1 MRLTR
6 HRGSHETRGRRAS
19 YNSARAD
26 VRSRFGGLDLPAALA
41 GTMAAL
47 GALALLGA
55 IATSWFN
62 AYDQELTRDDVVSM
76 SGLAIGLGIVIVSS
90 LFGGWVTGRS
100 SRYEGAG
107 NGLVTGLLL
116 VLLSVGIAGL
126 AASQSQEGT
135 SYAIPS
141 WITQDASSPTALT
154 AAGVT
159 AAVALVAAALGG
171 VLGSFWHRRVDR
183 ALVRDVESQDFLPYP
198 DDTRTQADERASPR
212 TDSQGV
218 HRLAHRLLTGS
229 CPTVQP

>member
-6 HRGSHETRGRRAS
+6 HRGAHETARSRAA
-19 YNSARAD
+19 YDRPD

-47 GALALLGA
+47 GTLALLGA

-62 AYDQELTRDDVVSM
+62 AYDQELTRDDVISTTGMAV
-76 SGLAIGLGIVIVSS
+76 GLGIVVVSA

-116 VLLSVGIAGL
+116 VLLSAGIVGL

-141 WITQDASSPTALT
+141 WITQDATSSSAMIGAGITAL
-154 AAGVT
+154 
-159 AAVALVAAALGG
+159 AAVIAAVFGG

-183 ALVRDVESQDFLPYP
+183 ALVREESQDFLPYP
-198 DDTRTQADERASPR
+198 DDAHDHADVDDRADSTR
-212 TDSQGV
+212 
-218 HRLAHRLLTGS
+218 
-229 CPTVQP
+229 